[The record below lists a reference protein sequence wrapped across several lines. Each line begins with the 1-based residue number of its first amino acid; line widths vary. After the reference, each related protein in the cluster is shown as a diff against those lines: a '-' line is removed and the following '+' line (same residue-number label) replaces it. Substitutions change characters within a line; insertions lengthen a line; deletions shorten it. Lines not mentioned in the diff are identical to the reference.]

1 MFLKIYINL
10 HAFWFVSYFIY
21 FLFTFYYLFIHAIC
35 LVFGG
40 GGELER
46 IEKSKKKLT
55 KTVQTKYD
63 ELGIKRLSIIISA
76 V

>member
-1 MFLKIYINL
+1 MRFDLYHIL
-10 HAFWFVSYFIY
+10 FI
-21 FLFTFYYLFIHAIC
+21 FLFTFLLFIYSCNLFSIW
-35 LVFGG
+35 GK
-40 GGELER
+40 ELQR
-46 IEKSKKKLT
+46 IEKSKKKKLT

>member
-1 MFLKIYINL
+1 MYAFL
-10 HAFWFVSYFIY
+10 FVSYLIY
-21 FLFTFYYLFIHAIC
+21 FLFTFLLFIYSCSLFSIW
-35 LVFGG
+35 GK
-40 GGELER
+40 ELQR
-46 IEKSKKKLT
+46 IEKSKKNLT